1 MLTVLVGMTALAID
15 GSRAYALKRD
25 LQAAVDSAALAAA
38 DKLQQSG
45 SYATAEQA
53 ATNVF
58 ASNLRLYSSP
68 SCSPSYGSPGAGP
81 WTVTCTYPDGTALT
95 QVVRAVGPQ
104 GSQFAMSA
112 TRSLQLQ
119 FARVLSSGPS
129 PVLASS
135 ATGNVNNLLYTPTIA
150 ALNQAGCG
158 GAAGTAI
165 SLSGSRVESTEIG
178 TRKVVVSHGRGP
190 L

>member
-1 MLTVLVGMTALAID
+1 MPALLAPHPTSLSPVGRGGQSGQAIVLIAIMLTVLVGMTALAID

-68 SCSPSYGSPGAGP
+68 SCSPSYGSPGAAP

-112 TRSLQLQ
+112 TRC
-119 FARVLSSGPS
+119 RVA
-129 PVLASS
+129 ASS
-135 ATGNVNNLLYTPTIA
+135 PWSGNKPMPMLAELFNSNKSIA
-150 ALNQAGCG
+150 
-158 GAAGTAI
+158 
-165 SLSGSRVESTEIG
+165 
-178 TRKVVVSHGRGP
+178 
-190 L
+190 